1 FVSGQQNIIICPV
14 SSAGNVEF
22 EISYTKSSTVIHT
35 VKGSGTA
42 RVEEGGGSIES
53 SPIQC
58 NIDGSASSTS
68 VFCVGRNEDD
78 TDATNTINGTC
89 NDVSDGSQFMF
100 VNNIYLNDSIVNG
113 GDNIHI
119 DCQICA
125 YTDGLTKYAIAY
137 NNGSGWRNID
147 FGSANLGGGGL
158 TNCDYTR
165 FWNASLDL
173 TVDVVAGTHY
183 IRCMEQ
189 YWITL
194 NITST
199 CSGASYADNDDISF
213 IVNVE

>member
-42 RVEEGGGSIES
+42 RYEGGSGGSIES

-58 NIDGSASSTS
+58 NIGGSASSTS

-78 TDATNTINGTC
+78 TDATMDNC
-89 NDVSDGSQFMF
+89 NDTTDGSSYMY
-100 VNNIYLNDSIVNG
+100 VNNIYLSNSSVNG

-119 DCQICA
+119 DCEICT
-125 YTDGLTKYAIAY
+125 YSNETRYAIAY
-137 NNGSGWRNID
+137 NNGSSWRNID
-147 FGSANLGGGGL
+147 FGSTVIEGTGSSVCN
-158 TNCDYTR
+158 DR

-173 TVDVVAGTHY
+173 TVDVVTGTHY
-183 IRCMEQ
+183 IRCMER
-189 YWITL
+189 WSVPF
-194 NITST
+194 NETST
-199 CSGASYADNDDISF
+199 CTPVPVMFADNDDISF
-213 IVNVE
+213 TVNV